1 MGKVRQ
7 YNFTT
12 GIETSTIPDP
22 GTPSAAND
30 TISLGYLEDQSYW
43 AAAVNDYT
51 ALRAL
56 TATQRRDR
64 QFRFVDAA
72 SEKWIFDSASTST
85 DDGATVLK
93 PTDLLIGDPG
103 RWLIDP
109 QSGGGGGGGGG
120 GTGIEQLLQKGEN
133 ERFRIRTEDL
143 DNTVYTTGIY
153 EPLDGITG
161 RLLSDYSSGQTELAI
176 AWNPIF
182 TNDSDKDFNTVTG
195 WTAYNAATNLT
206 TSATAK
212 IGSASISIDKNGTGT
227 DAAIFY
233 DRGSTNLFLGG
244 FRNALFWVNLPSITN
259 LANVFIRMAPSSG
272 NYRTFEKTTDAK
284 GNALVVGW
292 NLISVDFLT
301 DSSVV
306 TGTGWA
312 FPEPIQY
319 VNLGLTTT
327 IAGQT
332 YAAVLFDGLMFSYS
346 DPKTLG
352 LTGQEVTIYNNSIQ
366 QSVVIDSANTRFSG
380 PLTISAATTNAL
392 TGGTVSAA
400 ATGIQRIP
408 MASTEQSFGFDST
421 LTSGTISTSQQLRIS
436 KTLRDSVSGDAQLQV
451 DVVQDQLG
459 DVTTVGGS
467 TIGINDPG
475 NYSAN
480 YANGD
485 TVDIFRPQYTDGRTT
500 YKLLASRSLTASSTH
515 LSGITT
521 LTLTTTSIAVGDV
534 VAKRHVTSSVSV
546 VAENTN
552 ESFASGSFLTSPNN
566 IQLIGGSLPYPKASS
581 IIGAWSLGG
590 ANALQ
595 SKVPGLPN
603 LLPNGSINYFNT
615 FLSGKNAS
623 GPFTTGNW
631 LYVTPQLSQ
640 QFNGDSTQ
648 GAIFQFSVWV
658 KRTSSVGGEG
668 IFNMLS
674 GSTGYQVIM
683 SGTQQFQ
690 MTVAGSGSITHPTVT
705 ANDTWYHVFYMLQD
719 GVSSGTNLWVNG
731 VPAGSAGLYNVNPA
745 TSANFEIGS
754 GQAGGVTPA
763 PNLRIADLV
772 IWRNGSALTQEDISG
787 IYNSGV
793 YKPFQENFIRYRYS
807 NTGTTGQKISAKVEL
822 NRTTTAVKAHVTKAG
837 LLIG

>member
-1 MGKVRQ
+1 MAKVRQ

-12 GIETSTIPDP
+12 GIETSTVPNP

-30 TISLGYLEDQSYW
+30 TITLGYLEDQSYW
-43 AAAVNDYT
+43 GAAVNDYT

-56 TATQRRDR
+56 TSTQRRDR
-64 QFRFVDAA
+64 QFRFVDSA

-93 PTDLLIGDPG
+93 PNDLLISDPG

-109 QSGGGGGGGGG
+109 QAGTGGGGAGGS
-120 GTGIEQLLQKGEN
+120 GIEQVLQKAEN

-143 DNTVYTTGIY
+143 DNSVYTSGIY

-161 RLLSDYSSGQTELAI
+161 RLLSDYSSGVTELDI

-182 TNDSDKDFNTVTG
+182 TNDSDKDFNTATG
-195 WTAYNAATNLT
+195 WAAYNAATNLT

-212 IGSASISIDKNGTGT
+212 IGTASISIDKNGTST
-227 DAAIFY
+227 DAPIFY
-233 DRGSTNLFLGG
+233 DRGAANLFLGG

-259 LANVFIRMAPSSG
+259 LANVFIRMAPSGG
-272 NYRTFEKTTDAK
+272 NYRTYEKTTDAK
-284 GNALVVGW
+284 GNALAIGW
-292 NLISVDFLT
+292 NLISVDFST
-301 DSSVV
+301 DTYVT

-312 FPEPIQY
+312 YPEPIRY

-332 YAAVLFDGLMFSYS
+332 YAAVLFDSLMFSYS

-352 LTGQEVTIYNNSIQ
+352 LTGQEITIYNNSIQ
-366 QSVVIDSANTRFSG
+366 QSVVIDSANTRFAG

-408 MASTEQSFGFDST
+408 MLSTEQSFGFDSN
-421 LTSGTISTSQQLRIS
+421 LSSGTISTSQQLRIS
-436 KTLRDSVSGDAQLQV
+436 KRLRDSVSGAAQLQV
-451 DVVQDQLG
+451 DVVQDQIG

-485 TVDIFRPQYTDGRTT
+485 TIDIFRPQYTDGRTT
-500 YKLLASRSLTASSTH
+500 YKLLASRSLTAASTH

-521 LTLTTTSIAVGDV
+521 LTLTTTSIAVGDI

-546 VAENTN
+546 VAEGVN
-552 ESFASGSFLTSPNN
+552 ESFASASFLTSPNN
-566 IQLIGGSLPYPKASS
+566 IQVIGGALPYPKASS
-581 IIGAWSLGG
+581 IVAAWSLGG
-590 ANALQ
+590 ATALQ

-603 LLPNGSINYFNT
+603 LNPNGSINYFNT
-615 FLSGKNAS
+615 FLSGRYAS

-631 LYVTPQLSQ
+631 LYVIPQLSQ

-648 GAIFQFSVWV
+648 GSIFQFSCWV
-658 KRTSSVGGEG
+658 KRTSSSGGEG

-674 GSTGYQVIM
+674 GSTGYQVIL
-683 SGTQQFQ
+683 SGAQQFQ

-705 ANDTWYHVFYMLQD
+705 ANDTWYHLFYMLQD
-719 GVSSGTNLWVNG
+719 GVASGTNLWVNG
-731 VPAGSAGLYNVNPA
+731 VAATAGTFSVSPA

-763 PNLRIADLV
+763 PNLIIADLV
-772 IWRNGSALTQEDISG
+772 IWRNGSALTTEEIAS

-807 NTGTTGQKISAKVEL
+807 NTGTTGQKISAKVQL
-822 NRTTTAVKAHVTKAG
+822 DRTTTAVKAHVTKAG